1 MTPLVLVVDDEK
13 RFQQLYADILSEAG
27 YTVKTAASA
36 EKALDIIREKEPAMI
51 ISDVRMQGMNGLE
64 LLSQVR
70 QQFSE
75 IPFLLV
81 TAYSNVRD
89 AVGALKFGAVDYL
102 EKPVDL
108 DELLIAVG
116 EALGHSVE
124 NVIQELP
131 ENLLEGVIAKSPAM
145 QALLRDAF
153 RVASSD
159 ATILLTGESGT
170 GKDVVAN
177 FIHRTS
183 RRSQAPMVAV
193 NCGAIP
199 STLLAGEL
207 FGHKKG
213 AFTGADVNRKGYFR
227 EAATGTIF
235 LDEIGNMPLELQ
247 SVLLRV
253 IESGCVVPL
262 GSSREE
268 PVDFRLIAATNT
280 NLETAVKTGAFREDL
295 YYRLNVISF
304 ELPPLRD
311 RLEEVEPLVR
321 LFLQAKGKN
330 QRLSPAAASMLRS
343 YGWPGN
349 IRELQNAIE
358 RSALLSG
365 SNIILPEHL
374 PPAIRELQS
383 CPPENTI
390 RELTTLRQSE
400 LSTIQQALNQTNGNR
415 TKAAQILGISRRT
428 LIYKIKQYG
437 L

>member
-1 MTPLVLVVDDEK
+1 
-13 RFQQLYADILSEAG
+13 
-27 YTVKTAASA
+27 
-36 EKALDIIREKEPAMI
+36 
-51 ISDVRMQGMNGLE
+51 
-64 LLSQVR
+64 
-70 QQFSE
+70 
-75 IPFLLV
+75 
-81 TAYSNVRD
+81 
-89 AVGALKFGAVDYL
+89 
-102 EKPVDL
+102 
-108 DELLIAVG
+108 
-116 EALGHSVE
+116 
-124 NVIQELP
+124 
-131 ENLLEGVIAKSPAM
+131 
-145 QALLRDAF
+145 
-153 RVASSD
+153 
-159 ATILLTGESGT
+159 
-170 GKDVVAN
+170 
-177 FIHRTS
+177 
-183 RRSQAPMVAV
+183 
-193 NCGAIP
+193 
-199 STLLAGEL
+199 
-207 FGHKKG
+207 
-213 AFTGADVNRKGYFR
+213 
-227 EAATGTIF
+227 
-235 LDEIGNMPLELQ
+235 MPLELQ

-253 IESGCVVPL
+253 LESGCVVPL

-268 PVDFRLIAATNT
+268 KVDFRLIAATNT

-365 SNIILPEHL
+365 SNIILPEHF

-437 L
+437 Q